1 MAKHLYDINTVLASS
16 ISASNQSLST
26 LTIANKNIKN
36 LFYFHP
42 AIANIALSCSIITY
56 GDEVRLSIVSDTGV
70 IPNPK
75 FLTYEFIN
83 QVNKFKI
90 VLFLKNC

>member
-1 MAKHLYDINTVLASS
+1 MAKNLYGINSVLAST

-26 LTIANKNIKN
+26 LTIANRNIKN
-36 LFYFHP
+36 IFYFQP

-70 IPNPK
+70 ISNPK
-75 FLTYEFIN
+75 FLTDEFIN
-83 QVNKFKI
+83 QVI
-90 VLFLKNC
+90 